1 MPNIKPSSEIRNNYN
16 EISKFCHETNEPV
29 FITKNGHGDVAVMS
43 IEEYERLT
51 SHLELY
57 RLINEGLDDVE
68 NGRAK
73 PFSGVFARL
82 KKDFKDGT
90 L

>member
-51 SHLELY
+51 SHLELC
-57 RLINEGLDDVE
+57 RLINEGFDAVE
-68 NGRAK
+68 NGKVTPAEEY
-73 PFSGVFARL
+73 FESL
-82 KKDFKDGT
+82 FKELDNEKI
-90 L
+90 